1 MQSAHQTFI
10 TVISTAILLGVAEGA
25 SAQAKLSSPTPH
37 GEYELT
43 ASDSPASESN
53 TLPSLI
59 STDLQGFGS
68 SHLPAPEKYA
78 FSEVSENLRLLEFSP
93 SHGKDEQVWEPIQA
107 VSSAVAN
114 TDNELLTAQSFEV
127 DLPALGTPTISEVD
141 KTETAEEATSEG
153 LEAQLPAL
161 ESADEIPEATSQED
175 PTPTEEPPVRARPDI
190 AIPSDAEIDDFV
202 EEPSDSS
209 ESLIEIPDYLLAPAN
224 PLFTPIEPETVEIEG
239 TQPIS
244 LEQALEI
251 SRRNSRELE
260 SALQQL
266 EQSQEALR
274 QQRAAYL
281 PTITSQTTLTHQ
293 DVDISNEPVGAPD
306 VQGNPSASLDGDD
319 TVTTNLLSVL
329 RVDYDIFTSGQ
340 RSASVRA
347 AEKAVELQQLQVE
360 VVREDLR
367 LNITSAYYDL
377 QESDELVR
385 IAEDTV
391 EQSRI
396 SLRDA
401 LARERAGVGTRFDRL
416 QAEVD
421 LANDE
426 QALSNALRDQQVTRR
441 QLAEVLS
448 IPPGIN
454 ISAADPVEVAGEW
467 AMPLEET
474 LVLAYRNRAE
484 LEQQLLQ
491 REIEQQQKRA
501 TLANRWPQLSAF
513 AEYQINDLLDVTR
526 SPTDNEELSVGLQ
539 LAWTLYNGGAT
550 RAAARQEAIA
560 AELAETQFA
569 DTRED
574 IRFDIEQQYLNLGAS
589 FKNIQ
594 TANSAV
600 GLAEESL
607 RLARLRFGA
616 GVGIQSDVLE
626 AQTRLTEAEVNLVT
640 AILAYNR
647 ALVAIQRAVSNFP
660 DNNLSADPV
669 REP

>member
-1 MQSAHQTFI
+1 MQTAHQTLI
-10 TVISTAILLGVAEGA
+10 TVSIGTALFLGVVEGA
-25 SAQAKLSSPTPH
+25 SAQAKFSSHGSPNEYQPTTL
-37 GEYELT
+37 GG
-43 ASDSPASESN
+43 ANGNIS
-53 TLPSLI
+53 LPSLMPET
-59 STDLQGFGS
+59 SQEPGFS
-68 SHLPAPEKYA
+68 SLPLSENYA
-78 FSEVSENLRLLEFSP
+78 FVEVTEDLNLLEFSSDP
-93 SHGKDEQVWEPIQA
+93 KLSDGDYVEQSVEVLVVQNLDVEVADSDGRDADTMDEGITDEALIVQA
-107 VSSAVAN
+107 
-114 TDNELLTAQSFEV
+114 DDV
-127 DLPALGTPTISEVD
+127 DESVD
-141 KTETAEEATSEG
+141 MPD
-153 LEAQLPAL
+153 AQLP
-161 ESADEIPEATSQED
+161 ESGDVIS
-175 PTPTEEPPVRARPDI
+175 I
-190 AIPSDAEIDDFV
+190 DAEDSLVSEDESSV
-202 EEPSDSS
+202 SEPSDISVPAIIDVDDLADELDPS
-209 ESLIEIPDYLLAPAN
+209 EPPLIEIPDYLLAPTN
-224 PLFTPIEPETVEIEG
+224 PLFVPIEPETVELEG
-239 TQPIS
+239 TQPIT

-274 QQRAAYL
+274 AAKADYL
-281 PTITSQTTLTHQ
+281 PTISTLGRLTHSNT
-293 DVDISNEPVGAPD
+293 DISNEPGAGTPGSPD
-306 VQGNPSASLDGDD
+306 GQP
-319 TVTTNLLSVL
+319 TVDNDLLL
-329 RVDYDIFTSGQ
+329 NARLDYDIFTSGQ
-340 RSASVRA
+340 RSANVRA
-347 AEKAVELQQLQVE
+347 AEDAVKIQELQVE
-360 VVREDLR
+360 VVKEELR
-367 LNITSAYYDL
+367 LSITSAYYDL

-426 QALSNALRDQQVTRR
+426 QTLSNALRDQQVTRR
-441 QLAEVLS
+441 QLVELLS
-448 IPPGIN
+448 IPPGIDV
-454 ISAADPVEVAGEW
+454 SAADPVEVAGSW
-467 AMPLEET
+467 SMPLEET

-491 REIEQQQKRA
+491 RDLENQQARA
-501 TLANRWPQLSAF
+501 ALANRWPRLSTF
-513 AEYQINDLLDVTR
+513 AQYQINDLLDNTR
-526 SPTDNEELSVGLQ
+526 VNADNEVLSVGLE
-539 LAWTLYNGGAT
+539 LNWTLYNGGAT
-550 RAAARQEAIA
+550 RAQARQQEIA

-569 DTRED
+569 DTREE
-574 IRFDIEQQYLNLGAS
+574 IRFDVEQQYLNLGSS

-640 AILAYNR
+640 AILDYNR